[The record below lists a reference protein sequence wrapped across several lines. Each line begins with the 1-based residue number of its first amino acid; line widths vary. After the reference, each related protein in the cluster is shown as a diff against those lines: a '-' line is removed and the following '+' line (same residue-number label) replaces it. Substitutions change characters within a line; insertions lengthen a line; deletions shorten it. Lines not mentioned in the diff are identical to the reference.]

1 MLRAQLGGGM
11 VRIGFAGCLVAA
23 LIATGCGGGARDD
36 SKALASAGQVAAQAP
51 AAKVTRYAAAR
62 FLEQATFGVKAADVE
77 RVRAIGFAAWID
89 EQMALPVTQ
98 FDGRLSISLYVDA
111 NGRQPAYRA
120 YEKEFFGAVLSR
132 PDQLRQR
139 VAWSL
144 SQFVVVSLSANDP
157 YGVLEYHNLLLRSAF
172 GGYGPFLRA
181 MTVHPAMGTFL
192 DNAFNRAV
200 TACEGCSP
208 NENFAR
214 ELLQLFSVGVN
225 KLNPDGTLKRDA
237 RGRAIETYVQRDV
250 ADLARAL
257 TGWEVIQEAGLPQGN
272 LYNFGKTMR
281 PGEAQLHDLGSKSVM
296 GTSFPAGQNAEQ
308 DLDRVVAM
316 LMKHPNIAPFVSLR
330 LIQHLVTSDPT
341 PAYVGRVA
349 ATFRNNGRGV
359 AGDLGAVVKA
369 VLLDPEARRGDVGH
383 GDTPRFGK
391 LREPM
396 LFQTSLLRGLGC
408 ARVPASSFDGQ
419 NFTSNQAPM
428 LAPSVFSFYLP
439 TDTAPG
445 SNLLAPEHRLLTG
458 DEFRNRVSS
467 LRHWSAS
474 LKPDLD
480 AAGCDLQ
487 TLAQAGTRSPR
498 ELADLISERWF
509 RGAMPP
515 ALRQAIEALWN
526 QSREAPE
533 VNVAN
538 VLGMA
543 LASPAFGVMR

>member
-1 MLRAQLGGGM
+1 M
-11 VRIGFAGCLVAA
+11 VRIGFTGCLVAA
-23 LIATGCGGGARDD
+23 LIASGCGGGARED

-98 FDGRLSISLYVDA
+98 LDGRLSISLYVDD
-111 NGRQPAYRA
+111 NGRQPAYWA
-120 YEKEFFGAVLSR
+120 YEREFFAAALSR

-192 DNAFNRAV
+192 DNARNRAV

-225 KLNPDGTLKRDA
+225 KLNPDGTLQRDA
-237 RGRAIETYVQRDV
+237 RGRAIETYLQRDV

-257 TGWEVIQEAGLPQGN
+257 TGWELIQEAGLPEGN
-272 LYNFGKTMR
+272 LFNFGKTMR
-281 PGEAQLHDLGSKSVM
+281 PGEALLHDFGSKSVM

-396 LFQTSLLRGLGC
+396 LFHTALLRGLGC
-408 ARVPASSFDGQ
+408 TRVPVSSRNGQ
-419 NFTSNQAPM
+419 NFTSSQAPM
-428 LAPSVFSFYLP
+428 NAPSVFSFYLP

-458 DEFRNRVSS
+458 DEFRNRVGR
-467 LRHWSAS
+467 LRHWSVVVQARPRRS
-474 LKPDLD
+474 RLRPAD
-480 AAGCDLQ
+480 AGPGGHAI
-487 TLAQAGTRSPR
+487 APR
-498 ELADLISERWF
+498 TGRPHQRPLVPRRDA
-509 RGAMPP
+509 
-515 ALRQAIEALWN
+515 
-526 QSREAPE
+526 
-533 VNVAN
+533 
-538 VLGMA
+538 
-543 LASPAFGVMR
+543 ASPAADDRDTLESVA